1 MHGGEPTGAVHSI
14 GALAAGFAFRTKTG
28 AGMNAQKTQ
37 ILHTRLA
44 CCIAVGACFSMFV
57 PSSLHA
63 QQFNSR
69 NIATFT
75 AGQAAQ
81 GKTAY
86 GKSCASCHGQ
96 NLNGGEFANALRG
109 PSFSQSWG
117 GKSAES
123 LFTYITTKMPPANP
137 GELDAQTTAQVI
149 AYILQG
155 NGVQPGE
162 KALPTD

>member
-1 MHGGEPTGAVHSI
+1 MNPQRTLIRLTG
-14 GALAAGFAFRTKTG
+14 LAS
-28 AGMNAQKTQ
+28 
-37 ILHTRLA
+37 
-44 CCIAVGACFSMFV
+44 CIAVGAVVAALV
-57 PSSLHA
+57 PTPLHA

-81 GKTAY
+81 GRTAY

-96 NLNGGEFANALRG
+96 NLNGGEFASALRG

-123 LFTYITTKMPPANP
+123 LFTYIT
-137 GELDAQTTAQVI
+137 
-149 AYILQG
+149 
-155 NGVQPGE
+155 
-162 KALPTD
+162 